1 MSEPINPRLL
11 RPTPEEGRMN
21 DRSGVTK
28 DCFDLARGGVQNVK
42 LIPGFILRAFE
53 IEAWGER
60 YTPNKAVTRNASIM
74 EWITSKFPYGID
86 MTVPALWLLLD
97 AAEQHSDPEVRERAV
112 LAKLKLDEALQRPD
126 GGANNPHGR
135 SGKPEITVDNIHGD
149 LGRPAGTSSQAGL
162 RRLRKAAANDD
173 RAAGLLQDLTSG
185 KTSVHRACVEMGW
198 RKPPPS
204 PLEAAK
210 RAIRRLIDADPEA
223 VLLVDELMPG
233 RQENPTGANQHVLLE
248 SAKSVWLRM
257 SEDERAGFREWA
269 GLKAQQ

>member
-1 MSEPINPRLL
+1 MSNVQLL

-28 DCFDLARGGVQNVK
+28 DCFDLARGGVQNVR
-42 LIPGFILRAFE
+42 LFPSFILRAFK

-60 YTPNKAVTRNASIM
+60 YTPNKAVTRNASVM

-86 MTVPALWLLLD
+86 MTVSALWLLLD

-112 LAKLKLDEALQRPD
+112 QAKLKLDEALQ
-126 GGANNPHGR
+126 
-135 SGKPEITVDNIHGD
+135 GKPGEGQPRDELGRMAPSLDNIQS
-149 LGRPAGTSSQAGL
+149 RSEAPTGTSSQAGL

-173 RAAGLLQDLTSG
+173 RAAGLLQDLTTG

-210 RAIRRLIDADPEA
+210 RAW
-223 VLLVDELMPG
+223 
-233 RQENPTGANQHVLLE
+233 Q
-248 SAKSVWLRM
+248 RM
-257 SEDERAGFREWA
+257 SEDDRDEFRDWAGF
-269 GLKAQQ
+269 

>member
-1 MSEPINPRLL
+1 MSEPINIRLL
-11 RPTPEEGRMN
+11 KPTPEEGRMN
-21 DRSGVTK
+21 NRSGVTK
-28 DCFDLARGGVQNVK
+28 DCFDVARGGVQKVR
-42 LIPGFILRAFE
+42 LLPSFILMAFE

-60 YTPNKAVTRNASIM
+60 YTPNKAVTRNASVM

-97 AAEQHSDPEVRERAV
+97 AAEQHFDPEVRQKAV
-112 LAKLKLDEALQRPD
+112 QAKLKLDEALQRPD
-126 GGANNPHGR
+126 GNATGINQHN
-135 SGKPEITVDNIHGD
+135 SGTVDNIHGSSPKAD
-149 LGRPAGTSSQAGL
+149 RPTGTSAQAGL

-173 RAAGLLQDLTSG
+173 RAAGLLQDITSG

-233 RQENPTGANQHVLLE
+233 RQENPTGANQHLLLE

-257 SEDERAGFREWA
+257 SEDERNGFREWA
-269 GLKAQQ
+269 GLKAQP